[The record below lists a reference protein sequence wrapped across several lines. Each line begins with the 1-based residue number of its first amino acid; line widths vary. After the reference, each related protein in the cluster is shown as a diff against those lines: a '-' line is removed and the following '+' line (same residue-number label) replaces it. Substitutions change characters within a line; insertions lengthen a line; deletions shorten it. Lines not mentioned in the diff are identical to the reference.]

1 MQNRKKKTAKKRSV
15 AKDLSKFVQ
24 PSKGR
29 PQLHAISAEAV
40 SHAKHKCSRGRVAF
54 PISGRCRITQEHKGC
69 SGRYGVPRCVK
80 SVKPNSMLGCSSPL
94 LRNSAPTNIRHQS
107 SCNAPCKAP
116 GKCAQKIPEMC
127 TQRNE
132 QSHTRR
138 ASTAENVMQQSKRKS
153 SVCRAAATV
162 NEKMGST
169 RRET

>member
-94 LRNSAPTNIRHQS
+94 LRNCTPKIS
-107 SCNAPCKAP
+107 SPVKLQRALQNLGNVHKTS
-116 GKCAQKIPEMC
+116 EMC

-132 QSHTRR
+132 WSNTRK
-138 ASTAENVMQQSKRKS
+138 ASTAEM
-153 SVCRAAATV
+153 
-162 NEKMGST
+162 
-169 RRET
+169 